1 MQKTYYA
8 PASIGNFS
16 VGFDTLGL
24 ALQPCDGSLFG
35 DRLSIEPATKTT
47 KTTTAVTELQI
58 TGRYAHQ
65 LPADPQQNLVN
76 KCWQHFRAA
85 ITGPKQPQEPLPE
98 LKLTLHKELPVG
110 SGLGSSAC
118 SIVATLYALND
129 YFDQPLR
136 LQQLLQL
143 MARLEGQTSNAMHL
157 DNIAP
162 AYFGGLQLMAT
173 DSQHPCRQ
181 LPWFAHWSVVVS
193 YPGTVLN
200 TATARQVIPAQLP
213 LTTAIQAAQ
222 NLANFV
228 HGLHS
233 QDEALALSALED
245 CLAEPHRLQLLPQL
259 MPLRQQAQQLGIA
272 HLGISGAGPT
282 LFALCRN
289 DAQAAQMKQLLE
301 TQYQQNADA
310 MTVHCRPDPN
320 GARQLATQA
329 QPEPAKESA
338 HVAR

>member
-24 ALQPCDGSLFG
+24 ALQPRDGSLLG
-35 DRLSIEPATKTT
+35 DRLSIEPATKAT
-47 KTTTAVTELQI
+47 KTTVSELKV

-76 KCWQHFRAA
+76 KCWQQFRATVA
-85 ITGPKQPQEPLPE
+85 EPKNQEPLPE

-129 YFDQPLR
+129 YFDQPLSQR
-136 LQQLLQL
+136 QLLQL

-173 DSQHPCRQ
+173 DAQRPCRQ

-213 LTTAIQAAQ
+213 LPTAIQAAQ
-222 NLANFV
+222 NLASFV

-233 QDEALALSALED
+233 QDEDLALSALED
-245 CLAEPHRLQLLPQL
+245 CLAEPYRLQLMPQL
-259 MPLRQQAQQLGIA
+259 TPLRQQAQQLGIA

-289 DAQAAQMKQLLE
+289 DAQAAQVKQLLE

-320 GARQLATQA
+320 GARQLATHE
-329 QPEPAKESA
+329 QPQPAKESA

>member
-24 ALQPCDGSLFG
+24 ALQPCDGSLLG
-35 DRLSIEPATKTT
+35 DRLSIEPATKAT
-47 KTTTAVTELQI
+47 KTVAVTELQI

-76 KCWQHFRAA
+76 KCWQQFRATVA
-85 ITGPKQPQEPLPE
+85 EPKNQEPLPE

-118 SIVATLYALND
+118 SIVTALYALND
-129 YFDQPLR
+129 YFDQPLSQ
-136 LQQLLQL
+136 QQLLQL
-143 MARLEGQTSNAMHL
+143 MATLEGQTSNAMHL

-173 DSQHPCRQ
+173 DAQHPCRQ

-222 NLANFV
+222 NLASFV

-233 QDEALALSALED
+233 QDETLALSALED
-245 CLAEPHRLQLLPQL
+245 CLAEPYRLQLMPQL
-259 MPLRQQAQQLGIA
+259 TTLRQQAQQLGIA

-289 DAQAAQMKQLLE
+289 DAQAAQVKQLLE

-320 GARQLATQA
+320 GARQLAA
-329 QPEPAKESA
+329 HEHPETAKESA

>member
-24 ALQPCDGSLFG
+24 ALQPRDGSLLG
-35 DRLSIEPATKTT
+35 DRLSIEPATKAT
-47 KTTTAVTELQI
+47 KTTVSELKV

-76 KCWQHFRAA
+76 KCWQQFRATVA
-85 ITGPKQPQEPLPE
+85 EPKNQEPLPE

-129 YFDQPLR
+129 YFDQPLSQ
-136 LQQLLQL
+136 QQLLQL

-173 DSQHPCRQ
+173 DAQRLCRQ

-213 LTTAIQAAQ
+213 LPTAIQAAQ
-222 NLANFV
+222 NLASFV

-233 QDEALALSALED
+233 QDETLALSALED
-245 CLAEPHRLQLLPQL
+245 CLAEPCRLQLIPQL
-259 MPLRQQAQQLGIA
+259 TTLRQQAQQLGIA

-289 DAQAAQMKQLLE
+289 DAQAAQVKQLLE

-320 GARQLATQA
+320 GARQLAA
-329 QPEPAKESA
+329 HEHPEPAKESA